1 MHRLTVELADLE
13 GALLR
18 LLGTAERRGWRA
30 VNLSAVRGRDRMNVD
45 LTLSGEGS
53 VDLLQRQMGRL
64 HEVFNVRRVATLV
77 EVSA

>member
-1 MHRLTVELADLE
+1 MQRLAIELTDHE

-30 VNLSAVRGRDRMNVD
+30 VNVNAERRHGRMNVD
-45 LTLSGEGS
+45 LTVRGSGS
-53 VDLLQRQMGRL
+53 VDLLRRQLERL
-64 HEVFNVRRVATLV
+64 HDVLGVRPVGVRL